1 MSKMTKG
8 ILSGLEAA
16 INGLKETVIFERSF
30 KIMLFIGALVVAAMF
45 YFPTSRLEKV
55 VLLLATFSVLI
66 LELINS
72 TVERIMNV
80 VTSERDE
87 RVRVIKDL
95 MAAIVLLASLGSAV
109 VGILIFYPYILGL
122 LK

>member
-1 MSKMTKG
+1 MIKDIGKSFR
-8 ILSGLEAA
+8 AA
-16 INGLKETVIFERSF
+16 IDGLKETILFEKSF
-30 KIMLFIGALVVAAMF
+30 KTMLVIGALVVAAMF

-72 TVERIMNV
+72 AVERIMDV
-80 VTSERDE
+80 VTTEHDE
-87 RVRVIKDL
+87 RIRVIKDL

-109 VGILIFYPYILGL
+109 VGFLIFYPYLLDL